1 MGTEISLEQFDLIIA
16 ANKSCLVLNSRQSRR
31 PCARDP
37 WVQATSRAITS
48 LQSDEPI
55 FLNSIGQNTWEIAI
69 HLVNRVG
76 GRQIVVLPR
85 QLEDYGF
92 SSPEAVI
99 AAFHLNTDRTSI
111 LTLDCAN
118 PTLWQNARDDF
129 VVSHA
134 GVLVPVSLRADGNMA
149 RLLAAN
155 FAKVDASYRIGYP
168 KTPDT
173 IRYDWNAAKLNP
185 AGFDEWDFLTHWTR
199 SAQGPFPGQDQFDHY
214 DAVLNSSD
222 YPSSAFH
229 SLRRILGEGRIR
241 SSDRFIRGA
250 FPVVSLTALPPNEAL
265 RLMRWRRRYGSYS
278 FEPYGIAIRKSFAAE
293 SGFREVR
300 YGVDEDYE
308 AMNAKDR
315 PFFQKVGSEVADW
328 RPEAEWRHLGDID
341 LSLVP
346 IEHLRV
352 ITYQPVEA
360 ELLRAAYPY
369 EVFSILNE

>member
-1 MGTEISLEQFDLIIA
+1 MGTEISLEQFDLIISTK
-16 ANKSCLVLNSRQSRR
+16 KSCLVLNSRQSRR

-37 WVQATSRAITS
+37 WVQATSRAVRS
-48 LQSDEPI
+48 LQLDQPV
-55 FLNSIGQNTWEIAI
+55 FLTSIGQNTWEIVL

-85 QLEDYGF
+85 QLDEYGF
-92 SSPEAVI
+92 SSQEAVI

-265 RLMRWRRRYGSYS
+265 RLMRWRRRYGYYS

>member
-1 MGTEISLEQFDLIIA
+1 MGTEISIEQFDLIIS

-48 LQSDEPI
+48 LQSAEPI
-55 FLNSIGQNTWEIAI
+55 FLTSIGQNTWEIAI

-92 SSPEAVI
+92 SSAEAVI
-99 AAFHLNTDRTSI
+99 AAFRLKTDRTST
-111 LTLDCAN
+111 LALDCDDPA
-118 PTLWQNARDDF
+118 LWQNTRDAF
-129 VVSHA
+129 LVSHA

-155 FAKVDASYRIGYP
+155 SAKVDASFRIGYP
-168 KTPDT
+168 KTIDT
-173 IRYDWNAAKLNP
+173 IHYDWNAAKLNP
-185 AGFDEWDFLTHWTR
+185 GVFDEWDFLTHWSR
-199 SAQGPFPGQDQFDHY
+199 SAQGPFPGQDLFDHY
-214 DAVLNSSD
+214 DAVLNSPD
-222 YPSSAFH
+222 YPGSAFH
-229 SLRRILGEGRIR
+229 SLRRILDEGRIR

-265 RLMRWRRRYGSYS
+265 RLMRWRRRYGYYS
-278 FEPYGIAIRKSFAAE
+278 FEPYGIAIRKSLAAE
-293 SGFREVR
+293 SGFREVL

-315 PFFQKVGSEVADW
+315 PFFQKAGSEVADW

-341 LSLVP
+341 LSLIPV
-346 IEHLRV
+346 ENLRV
-352 ITYQPVEA
+352 TTYRLAEA
-360 ELLRAAYPY
+360 ELLRGAYPY
-369 EVFSILNE
+369 EVFSILDG